1 MRLSSI
7 NHYGIVAATCCFLC
21 YFIEKQKR
29 ADNPRSLL
37 VCGLSALRLCVRH
50 SYYYLILT
58 MIITGCRIHCNIG
71 DNLTINFYID
81 LIYTIT

>member
-7 NHYGIVAATCCFLC
+7 NHYGIMAATCCFLC

-58 MIITGCRIHCNIG
+58 MIITLKNTPEIVLWLSYF
-71 DNLTINFYID
+71 LTTKAVF
-81 LIYTIT
+81 